1 MCNRS
6 PGIQRTSN
14 ASASNTCCFS
24 ATEKACSRSLT
35 LPQRHTSKLQQMAE
49 QARASCHH
57 QGVPPSRGLSYSFI
71 FPAGR
76 RAVQRCFAP
85 SFVRADPLAARRYNY
100 CGPQVAS
107 ALEQDAM
114 AIQALYAVAVHCA
127 LAGWHTPV
135 AAIFDRALQRVATLA
150 SPDDRAHRAADLV
163 KSRVQAGLLDHTP
176 ALRVAQAIEHPA
188 ARAQAL
194 VAIAAS
200 CADLGERARALAAV
214 DYAFATA
221 RTIQADEAG
230 AKVLA
235 AVADLYRQV
244 GAREQAAEVRRLAQT
259 WAATRRRSTPC
270 SGSRIPTPEHGRW
283 SGP

>member
-1 MCNRS
+1 MHAKA
-6 PGIQRTSN
+6 GHAQRATAYLTQALELATAAAQAGEDSVFTLRELAETS
-14 ASASNTCCFS
+14 ADLG
-24 ATEKACSRSLT
+24 LT
-35 LPQRHTSKLQQMAE
+35 E
-49 QARASCHH
+49 QA
-57 QGVPPSRGLSYSFI
+57 V
-71 FPAGR
+71 
-76 RAVQRCFAP
+76 
-85 SFVRADPLAARRYNY
+85 
-100 CGPQVAS
+100 QVAS
-107 ALEQDAM
+107 ALEQDGM

-127 LAGWHTPV
+127 LAGWHAPV

-150 SPDDRAHRAADLV
+150 APDDRAHRVADLV

-200 CADLGERARALAAV
+200 CADLGERDRALAAV
-214 DYAFATA
+214 DHACATA

-244 GAREQAAEVRRLAQT
+244 GARERAAEVRRLAQT